1 MSFYNVD
8 MEKAVLA
15 SLMSIEGSFELVAE
29 VVDVEDFALDAHKTL
44 FRCIKALASTGTLY
58 DNVLVEGWL
67 RDNKVIKAVGERYIA
82 DILSTSPATK
92 YHLIAYAEK
101 VKNLSIHRALT
112 RKLDDSKAI
121 MDNPD
126 IEIEEKLNNII
137 ESLNNVS
144 GTQGS
149 TDDEPVMISDLL
161 GGFFEN
167 LADSIAGKKRP
178 FIPTGFLDLD
188 AKAPIENGDLVIVA
202 ARPSMG
208 KTTLAMNIM
217 ESMVANQCQYDD
229 AGNITSRKTAMFFS
243 LEMDRISITTRFMA
257 SQSSVNMNKLRDGK
271 NVDEDDWASMM
282 KVATLHKGGFPL
294 AIDDRSFVTCQQ
306 IRTTLNKMKRQG
318 HEIGVVVI
326 DYLQIMGGIDP
337 NNKAS
342 SIGTITASL
351 KAIAKEFNCPVV
363 ALSQLNRN
371 LEDRPNKRPI
381 NSDLRDSGSIEQ
393 DADVIMFVYR
403 DEVYNENSEHKG
415 VAEIII
421 GKNRQGEIGTVRL
434 AFEGVYGRF
443 VNHMPY
449 YDATN
454 DAPPYGEAS

>member
-1 MSFYNVD
+1 MNFHD
-8 MEKAVLA
+8 IGMEKALLA
-15 SLMSIEGSFELVAE
+15 SLMSIEDSFELVAE
-29 VVDVEDFALDAHKTL
+29 TVDVEDFALDAHKTL
-44 FRCIKALASTGTLY
+44 FRCIKALAGTGTFY
-58 DNVLVEGWL
+58 DNVMVEGWL
-67 RDNKVIKAVGERYIA
+67 KDNKVIKAVGEHYIA
-82 DILSTSPATK
+82 DILSTRPATR
-92 YHLIAYAEK
+92 YHLITYAEK
-101 VKNLSIHRALT
+101 VKNLSIHRALA
-112 RKLDDSKAI
+112 RKLDESRDI
-121 MDNPD
+121 MGNPD

-137 ESLNNVS
+137 ESLNNVA
-144 GTQGS
+144 GTEGNV
-149 TDDEPVMISDLL
+149 DDETVMISDLI

-167 LADSIAGKKRP
+167 LADAIAGKKRP

-188 AKAPIENGDLVIVA
+188 LKAPIENGNLVIVA

-217 ESMVANQCQYDD
+217 ENMVANQCQYDD

-243 LEMDRISITTRFMA
+243 LEMDRVSITTRFMA
-257 SQSSVNMNKLRDGK
+257 SQSVVNMNKLRAGK

-282 KVATLHKGGFPL
+282 KVATLHKAGFPL
-294 AIDDRSFVTCQQ
+294 AIDDRSFITCQQ
-306 IRTTLNKMKRQG
+306 IRTTLNKMKRKG

-326 DYLQIMGGIDP
+326 DYLQIMGGIDE

-342 SIGTITASL
+342 SIGKITSSL
-351 KAIAKEFNCPVV
+351 KAIAKEFSCPII
-363 ALSQLNRN
+363 ALSQLNRD
-371 LEDRPNKRPI
+371 LEKRPNKRPV

-434 AFEGVYGRF
+434 GFEGAYGRF
-443 VNHMPY
+443 SNHMPY
-449 YDATN
+449 HDSMNNGPIYT
-454 DAPPYGEAS
+454 